1 MGTEGR
7 VLSWLIQAA
16 AWAILLI
23 GWGTL
28 LAAAFR
34 VRIARRYRIARYAAA
49 AGAAGYLWWQ
59 DHLPDAA
66 NVALILSVAGLTVA
80 GWVLALRWR

>member
-1 MGTEGR
+1 M
-7 VLSWLIQAA
+7 LPWLIQAA

-34 VRIARRYRIARYAAA
+34 VRIARRYRFMRYVAAVA
-49 AGAAGYLWWQ
+49 ALGLLWWQ
-59 DHLPDAA
+59 NQLPEPAML
-66 NVALILSVAGLTVA
+66 ALILSVVGLTVA